1 MRAGGPAAR
10 MESCVIKLPAEPVL
24 DGVLEEDRA
33 NVRNVVYMLHA
44 LKLCISWS
52 VSPKHQ
58 GYEIVGT
65 VDSKPGTTTDIEL
78 RDMELIRKVDPLRV
92 TSVCARVLGGPNA
105 TFTVAV
111 FVLRRSEPVV
121 LEEQEIVHIQRKRK
135 FWSG

>member
-1 MRAGGPAAR
+1 M
-10 MESCVIKLPAEPVL
+10 IKLPAEPVL

-33 NVRNVVYMLHA
+33 TVRNVIYMLHA

-58 GYEIVGT
+58 GYEVVGS
-65 VDSKPGTTTDIEL
+65 VDVKPGMATDIEF

-92 TSVCARVLGGPNA
+92 TSICARALGGPSA
-105 TFTVAV
+105 TFTLVV

>member
-1 MRAGGPAAR
+1 
-10 MESCVIKLPAEPVL
+10 MESCVMNLPSEPVL

-33 NVRNVVYMLHA
+33 TVRNVIYMLHA
-44 LKLCISWS
+44 LKLCVSWS
-52 VSPKHQ
+52 VSPKNQ
-58 GYEIVGT
+58 GYEVVGA
-65 VDSKPGTTTDIEL
+65 VDTKAGTTTDIEL

-105 TFTVAV
+105 TMSLAV
-111 FVLRRSEPVV
+111 FVMRRSEPVV

>member
-1 MRAGGPAAR
+1 
-10 MESCVIKLPAEPVL
+10 MESCAIKLPAEPVL

-33 NVRNVVYMLHA
+33 TVRNVIYMLHA
-44 LKLCISWS
+44 LKLCVSWS

-58 GYEIVGT
+58 GYEVLGS
-65 VDSKPGTTTDIEL
+65 VDTKPGATTDVEL
-78 RDMELIRKVDPLRV
+78 RDMELIRKVDPLRI

-105 TFTVAV
+105 TISVVV
-111 FVLRRSEPVV
+111 FVMRRSEPVV

>member
-1 MRAGGPAAR
+1 MLAGGRGGR

-33 NVRNVVYMLHA
+33 TVRNVIYMLHA
-44 LKLCISWS
+44 LKLCVSWS
-52 VSPKHQ
+52 VSPKNQ
-58 GYEIVGT
+58 GYEITGS
-65 VDSKPGTTTDIEL
+65 VDTKPGVTTDIEL
-78 RDMELIRKVDPLRV
+78 RDMELIRKVDPLRT

-105 TFTVAV
+105 TFSLVV